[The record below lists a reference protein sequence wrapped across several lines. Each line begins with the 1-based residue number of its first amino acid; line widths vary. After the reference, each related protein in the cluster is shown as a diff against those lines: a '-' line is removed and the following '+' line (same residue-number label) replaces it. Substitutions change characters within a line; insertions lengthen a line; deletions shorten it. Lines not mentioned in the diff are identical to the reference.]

1 MNKEMCMYDVKKCHC
16 VWICFIITHIKY
28 DFKNIIRSLLFDER
42 RHHHTGMIFTCMRWC
57 VHVRK
62 YNININSLL

>member
-28 DFKNIIRSLLFDER
+28 DFKNNIIRSLLFDER
-42 RHHHTGMIFTCMRWC
+42 RHHGTTHRNDFYYMDALVCSCWEI
-57 VHVRK
+57 
-62 YNININSLL
+62 